1 MEHLHRLSDVD
12 AGWALGVA
20 GLAVFI
26 IAALCLMAKCK
37 LSLFTRKAKKK
48 MARGASGKKKKDPTA
63 VAEVSSKEGEADVEA
78 VVLPKQVSA
87 RQERIINMIDAL
99 LGEEVE
105 EGGEDMLHCSLD
117 SIDRL
122 GESLSSF
129 PVQHKK

>member
-1 MEHLHRLSDVD
+1 MTKV
-12 AGWALGVA
+12 
-20 GLAVFI
+20 
-26 IAALCLMAKCK
+26 C
-37 LSLFTRKAKKK
+37 RKAKKK
-48 MARGASGKKKKDPTA
+48 MARGASGKKKKDLTA

-78 VVLPKQVSA
+78 VVLPKQVFARFLFNLCSTLFVQVSA

-99 LGEEVE
+99 LGEEEEVE

-129 PVQHKK
+129 PVQHKKES

>member
-1 MEHLHRLSDVD
+1 MTKV
-12 AGWALGVA
+12 
-20 GLAVFI
+20 
-26 IAALCLMAKCK
+26 C
-37 LSLFTRKAKKK
+37 RKAKKK

-87 RQERIINMIDAL
+87 WPAFLFDLCSTLFVQVSARQERIINMIDAL
-99 LGEEVE
+99 LGEEEVE

-117 SIDRL
+117 SIDML

-129 PVQHKK
+129 PMQHKKES